1 MTQKNICSGGEDFK
15 IIVYDDQ
22 NKLCSLPHP
31 SVIWNLFYHENFEIL
46 YSFGEDG
53 ILRLFTT
60 DMKKIDKNI
69 HAEFIEKSNISTMKN
84 PDFQED

>member
-1 MTQKNICSGGEDFK
+1 M
-15 IIVYDDQ
+15 
-22 NKLCSLPHP
+22 
-31 SVIWNLFYHENFEIL
+31 IWNLFYHENFEIL

-69 HAEFIEKSNISTMKN
+69 HAEYIEKSNISTMKN
-84 PDFQED
+84 PDF